1 MQLSKEERRYL
12 LEVLRKRKTIVSV
25 QMSRSK
31 AQAYRDESAKI
42 DALREKLLNLGA
54 L

>member
-1 MQLSKEERRYL
+1 MNLTKDEKRYL

-31 AQAYRDESAKI
+31 AQAYRDENAKI
-42 DALREKLLNLGA
+42 DALREKLLNLDA